1 MNAELMIPVLASLM
15 QEAPPLAGSPAPTAT
30 AVQPGA
36 TAPAGAPPKGGFDPM
51 LLIVVVMVA
60 VMIGTT
66 VWGQRRER
74 KKHQALMNTLKK
86 HDRVLT
92 NAGIIGAIIEIKPD
106 VVVLK
111 IDETSNTRLTVMR
124 SHVAQIL
131 ESSSTPA
138 A

>member
-1 MNAELMIPVLASLM
+1 MNDATMIPVLVNLM
-15 QEAPPLAGSPAPTAT
+15 QEAPPLAGSPAPAATTAEPGT
-30 AVQPGA
+30 AASGV
-36 TAPAGAPPKGGFDPM
+36 APPKGGFDPM
-51 LLIVVVMVA
+51 LLIVVVMVG

-74 KKHQALMNTLKK
+74 KKHQALMSTLKK

-106 VVVLK
+106 VVILK